1 MRITHTCATAAAA
14 VALALTGTTA
24 AFGAASPAANPDAA
38 FLQAVHQAN
47 LTEIAAGKDAR
58 AHAKGDCVKQ
68 VADVLVRDHTTLDAK
83 GATLAKTKNIS
94 MPKAPSAAQQR
105 QLDALKPMNG
115 TAAYDTAWLKA
126 MSSGHRE
133 VLTLI
138 DKELNSGKD
147 KDIQAA
153 AKAAR
158 PVVASHLDMVKD
170 GVCNA
175 SPHSSASPSAHSYS
189 SPSPK

>member
-24 AFGAASPAANPDAA
+24 AFGAAGPAANPDAA
-38 FLQAVHQAN
+38 FLQAVHQSN

-58 AHAKGDCVKQ
+58 AHAKSDCVKQ

-83 GATLAKTKNIS
+83 GAALAKTKNIS
-94 MPKAPSAAQQR
+94 MPKEPSAAQQR
-105 QLDALKPMNG
+105 QLAALKPMNG
-115 TAAYDTAWLKA
+115 TAAYDSAWLKA

-133 VLTLI
+133 ALTLI

-158 PVVASHLDMVKD
+158 PIVASHLDMVKD
-170 GVCNA
+170 GVCHASPPSSSA
-175 SPHSSASPSAHSYS
+175 SPHSSS